1 MVKKTGFLD
10 TDDVQIFDNNDDV
23 NLDDDA
29 TVDFNDTQPNEID
42 EIEVVDLKK
51 TSPPKAIQKA
61 AQKDN
66 KNA

>member
-29 TVDFNDTQPNEID
+29 TVDYKDTQPN
-42 EIEVVDLKK
+42 
-51 TSPPKAIQKA
+51 
-61 AQKDN
+61 
-66 KNA
+66 

>member
-10 TDDVQIFDNNDDV
+10 TDDVQIFDNNDD
-23 NLDDDA
+23 DA
-29 TVDFNDTQPNEID
+29 TVDFNNTQPNEID

-66 KNA
+66 QNA

>member
-10 TDDVQIFDNNDDV
+10 TDDIQIFDNN
-23 NLDDDA
+23 DDDA

-61 AQKDN
+61 AQKII
-66 KNA
+66 KMHKT

>member
-10 TDDVQIFDNNDDV
+10 TDDIQIFDNN
-23 NLDDDA
+23 DDDA

-66 KNA
+66 QNA

>member
-1 MVKKTGFLD
+1 MLKKTGFLD

-29 TVDFNDTQPNEID
+29 TVDFNNTQPNEID

-66 KNA
+66 QNA

>member
-1 MVKKTGFLD
+1 MLKKTGFLD
-10 TDDVQIFDNNDDV
+10 TDDVQIFDNN
-23 NLDDDA
+23 DDDA

-66 KNA
+66 QNA

>member
-10 TDDVQIFDNNDDV
+10 TDDVQIFDNN
-23 NLDDDA
+23 DDDA

-66 KNA
+66 QNA

>member
-10 TDDVQIFDNNDDV
+10 TDDVQIFDNNDD
-23 NLDDDA
+23 DA
-29 TVDFNDTQPNEID
+29 TVDFNNTQPNEID

-66 KNA
+66 QKA

>member
-10 TDDVQIFDNNDDV
+10 TDDVQIFDNN
-23 NLDDDA
+23 DDDA

-51 TSPPKAIQKA
+51 TSPLKAIQKA

-66 KNA
+66 QNA

>member
-1 MVKKTGFLD
+1 MVKKTGLLD
-10 TDDVQIFDNNDDV
+10 TDDVQISDNN
-23 NLDDDA
+23 DDDA

-42 EIEVVDLKK
+42 EIEVVEIEVVDLKK

-66 KNA
+66 QKA

>member
-1 MVKKTGFLD
+1 MVKRTGLLD
-10 TDDVQIFDNNDDV
+10 TDDVQIFDNN
-23 NLDDDA
+23 DDDA

-66 KNA
+66 QKA

>member
-10 TDDVQIFDNNDDV
+10 TDDVQIFNN
-23 NLDDDA
+23 NDDDA

-66 KNA
+66 QNA

>member
-1 MVKKTGFLD
+1 MVKKTGLLD
-10 TDDVQIFDNNDDV
+10 TDDVQIFDNN
-23 NLDDDA
+23 DDDA

-66 KNA
+66 QNA

>member
-1 MVKKTGFLD
+1 MLKKTGFLD
-10 TDDVQIFDNNDDV
+10 TDDVQIFDNN
-23 NLDDDA
+23 DDDA

-66 KNA
+66 QKA

>member
-10 TDDVQIFDNNDDV
+10 TDDVQIFDNN
-23 NLDDDA
+23 DDDA

-51 TSPPKAIQKA
+51 TSLPKAIQKA

-66 KNA
+66 QNA

>member
-1 MVKKTGFLD
+1 MVKRTGLLD
-10 TDDVQIFDNNDDV
+10 TDDVQIFDNN
-23 NLDDDA
+23 DDDA

-66 KNA
+66 QNA

>member
-1 MVKKTGFLD
+1 MVKTTGFLD
-10 TDDVQIFDNNDDV
+10 TDDVQIFDNN
-23 NLDDDA
+23 DDDA

-66 KNA
+66 QNA

>member
-10 TDDVQIFDNNDDV
+10 TDDVQIFNN
-23 NLDDDA
+23 NDDDA

-51 TSPPKAIQKA
+51 TSPPKA

-66 KNA
+66 QNA

>member
-10 TDDVQIFDNNDDV
+10 TDDVQIFDNNDD
-23 NLDDDA
+23 DA
-29 TVDFNDTQPNEID
+29 TVDFKDTQPNEID

-66 KNA
+66 QNA

>member
-1 MVKKTGFLD
+1 MVKKTGLLD
-10 TDDVQIFDNNDDV
+10 TDDVQISDNN
-23 NLDDDA
+23 DDDA

-66 KNA
+66 QNA

>member
-10 TDDVQIFDNNDDV
+10 TDDVQIFNN
-23 NLDDDA
+23 NDDDA

-51 TSPPKAIQKA
+51 TSPPKAIQKT

-66 KNA
+66 QNA

>member
-10 TDDVQIFDNNDDV
+10 TDDVQIFDNN
-23 NLDDDA
+23 DDDA

-66 KNA
+66 QKA

>member
-1 MVKKTGFLD
+1 MVKKTGLLD
-10 TDDVQIFDNNDDV
+10 TDDVQIFDNN
-23 NLDDDA
+23 DDDA

-51 TSPPKAIQKA
+51 TSLPKAIQKA

-66 KNA
+66 QNA